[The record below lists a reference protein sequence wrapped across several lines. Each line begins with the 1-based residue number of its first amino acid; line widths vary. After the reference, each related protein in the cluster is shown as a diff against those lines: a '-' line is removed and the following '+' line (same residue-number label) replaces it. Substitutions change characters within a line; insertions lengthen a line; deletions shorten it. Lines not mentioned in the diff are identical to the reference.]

1 MNLRTALPVLA
12 LVAGAAGVLPA
23 QSRQARKR
31 PVVPPLTIAARPAVV
46 PPVDSLRLTDVAL
59 RSRTVAGA
67 VGKGVDARA
76 KASREPMARPA
87 DRWISLVSFMRSRYD
102 SNVNRD
108 LVPTRSVGMVSG
120 LGLRLQAGGDRPWLA
135 TEYDAAVH
143 RYSATERFDR
153 VSQRLRI
160 SATAQLA
167 RALEVGLVSE
177 GSLKG
182 SAEDRDV
189 ADQVAVLPRVD
200 LRLSDRHRL
209 RLVGAH
215 RWRRYPD
222 APEQHARNAY
232 GAVELRQRS
241 ADGSTW
247 EGEARV
253 ERNAARGDRFDY
265 RRITF
270 ATAYSAP
277 LGQRSFLDIELKYRD
292 QRYANRFV
300 AVEDVDVPRHDF
312 RWEPALGWRWSAWG
326 NDLDVRYEPERR
338 GSNDPDKH
346 FVQHLVSVGI
356 SRRW

>member
-87 DRWISLVSFMRSRYD
+87 DRWISLVSFMGSRYD

-209 RLVGAH
+209 RLGRIAGAGT
-215 RWRRYPD
+215 RMRPNSMRAMRTARSNSGSGRPTV
-222 APEQHARNAY
+222 PRGKERHAWNAMRP
-232 GAVELRQRS
+232 A
-241 ADGSTW
+241 
-247 EGEARV
+247 
-253 ERNAARGDRFDY
+253 
-265 RRITF
+265 
-270 ATAYSAP
+270 ATASTT
-277 LGQRSFLDIELKYRD
+277 
-292 QRYANRFV
+292 V
-300 AVEDVDVPRHDF
+300 ASPSRRPTVR
-312 RWEPALGWRWSAWG
+312 RWESA
-326 NDLDVRYEPERR
+326 R
-338 GSNDPDKH
+338 S
-346 FVQHLVSVGI
+346 ST
-356 SRRW
+356 SS